1 MSHFIKMP
9 NSCQDS
15 FSMNVS
21 ISHQIHPKANYM
33 THAIHI
39 KAPFSCFINN
49 WHAVFYLFVFV
60 FLLSNLMKKHLKQQ
74 MTPSNFRAKKLF
86 LWVYKLWLA
95 VEMSVW
101 SDWCVFVLSERE
113 WLSWCM
119 HMSMLS
125 LCDSGIWTSFPA
137 YFSLFWC
144 LAGLSS
150 KCFLLRA
157 ALKRNH
163 NAIEA
168 PRPLNHT
175 LGWEVDF
182 LLLSRPVAISRC
194 LTPCLSNRMPLLLAS
209 PWQCIFPA
217 PRERPPCGRAT

>member
-150 KCFLLRA
+150 ERFLLWA

-163 NAIEA
+163 NAIETRWVA
-168 PRPLNHT
+168 KST
-175 LGWEVDF
+175 SFSSVV
-182 LLLSRPVAISRC
+182 LLPY
-194 LTPCLSNRMPLLLAS
+194 LTVLPPAFPTVCLSSSPRHGSAS
-209 PWQCIFPA
+209 FLHQ
-217 PRERPPCGRAT
+217 ESVPPVEEQLNL